1 MGLVTVNLVFMG
13 WHCFCFS
20 GHGWDDTIFVLLGW
34 LQDQNT
40 PKREE
45 GTPDRLVGGRGVGGE
60 QVVEVEGLDHL
71 QKQLYLPSAVNV
83 VSNKCW
89 SQSQAGHLDTAFCKS
104 P

>member
-1 MGLVTVNLVFMG
+1 MGR
-13 WHCFCFS
+13 S
-20 GHGWDDTIFVLLGW
+20 IFVLLGW

-45 GTPDRLVGGRGVGGE
+45 GTPVRLRGAGGGV

-89 SQSQAGHLDTAFCKS
+89 SQSQVGHLDTAFCKS